1 MEKEFEYTKDN
12 RLKRIVLSGP
22 ESTGKTTLAEQL
34 AMFFGTVW
42 IPEYAREYVLNLG
55 RNYEYTDV
63 VRIGKKQIEELTSD
77 YPNADRFVF
86 FDTGLIITQIWFI
99 ERYKACPDFIKRA
112 LQDIKIDL
120 YLLCRPDI
128 EWKKDPVRENNGV
141 DRERLFGRYEE
152 ELNYFGVPYKIIE
165 GSGDTRLNN
174 AIQKVEETFG
184 SSTGS

>member
-1 MEKEFEYTKDN
+1 MN
-12 RLKRIVLSGP
+12 
-22 ESTGKTTLAEQL
+22 
-34 AMFFGTVW
+34 
-42 IPEYAREYVLNLG
+42 
-55 RNYEYTDV
+55 NYPD
-63 VRIGKKQIEELTSD
+63 
-77 YPNADRFVF
+77 AHRFVF
-86 FDTGLIITQIWFI
+86 FDTGLIITRVWFL
-99 ERYKACPDFIKRA
+99 EKYQTCPDFIERA
-112 LQDIKIDL
+112 IREITIDL

-152 ELNYFGVPYKIIE
+152 ELNYFGAPYKIIE